1 MPAPDYEPLGTH
13 DLEKGMRPSTA
24 STFRTIALN
33 ALMLLL
39 LFNSSGLM
47 QWTQRLPSNA
57 VTAWLA
63 DRAGDWD
70 RLMHVSPADAYATVR
85 KFLRVEGP

>member
-1 MPAPDYEPLGTH
+1 MPAPNHEPLGTR
-13 DLEKGMRPSTA
+13 DLEKGMCPSPA
-24 STFRTIALN
+24 SSFRTIALN

-57 VTAWLA
+57 VTSWLA
-63 DRAGDWD
+63 ERAGDWD
-70 RLMHVSPADAYATVR
+70 RLMHVSPADAYETVR